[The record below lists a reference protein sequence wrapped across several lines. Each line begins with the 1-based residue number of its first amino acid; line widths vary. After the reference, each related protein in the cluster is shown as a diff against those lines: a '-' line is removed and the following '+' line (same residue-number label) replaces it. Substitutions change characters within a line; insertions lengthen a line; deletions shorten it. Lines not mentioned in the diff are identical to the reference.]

1 MPTPLIQRIYRGDR
15 AGAELEARTLP
26 SLDVFEAAALGALE
40 ALIERCEEDARCIAA
55 YRDDGWTA
63 LHFAAYYGN
72 TACVKDLVRR
82 GADIEARAR
91 NGTAATPLL
100 SACAGNHTDA
110 AQALVAAG
118 ADVNAVQHGGYHP
131 LDSALQHGNTKLAH
145 VLRRAGA
152 RSRDDVS

>member
-1 MPTPLIQRIYRGDR
+1 MQRIYRGDR

-26 SLDVFEAAALGALE
+26 RLDVFEAAALGALE
-40 ALIERCEEDARCIAA
+40 ALIERCEEDADCIVA
-55 YRDDGWTA
+55 YSDDGWTP

-72 TACVKDLVRR
+72 AACVKDLVRR

-110 AQALVAAG
+110 ALALVAAG
-118 ADVNAVQHGGYHP
+118 ADLNAVQHGGYHP
-131 LDSALQHGNTKLAH
+131 LDNALQHGNAALAH
-145 VLRRAGA
+145 DLRKAGA
-152 RSRDDVS
+152 RSRDDASR

>member
-55 YRDDGWTA
+55 YSDDGWTA

-118 ADVNAVQHGGYHP
+118 ADVNAAAITR
-131 LDSALQHGNTKLAH
+131 STARCSTATRS
-145 VLRRAGA
+145 LRTCCAGRARVRA
-152 RSRDDVS
+152 TT